1 MGKKQD
7 EFYSSADMALEYLK
21 VVEKNAEAYV
31 DTIIRQKTEAIAALN
46 RTIEKYNKAKLDFT
60 KQVQKLLLEDRK
72 LSNKVVETYKE
83 CEKVC
88 KLLDQRLKEWED
100 GEER

>member
-7 EFYSSADMALEYLK
+7 EFYGSADTALEYLK
-21 VVEKNAEAYV
+21 VIEKSAGDYI
-31 DTIIRQKTEAIAALN
+31 DTIIRQKTEAIATLN

-72 LSNKVVETYKE
+72 LSSKVVETYRE